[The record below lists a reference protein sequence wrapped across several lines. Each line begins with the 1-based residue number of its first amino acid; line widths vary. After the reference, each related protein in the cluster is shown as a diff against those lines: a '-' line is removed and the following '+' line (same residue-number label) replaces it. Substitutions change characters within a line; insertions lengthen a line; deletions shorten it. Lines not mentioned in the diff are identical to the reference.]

1 MKLNINESKMLTE
14 MAKIGSISNKVG
26 QAGNYFI
33 YVYGNEKTVS
43 HLHIKEKTVTFSC
56 CVKLDKADYFSHSR
70 HKNVLTKEL
79 KKSLIHFL
87 NQPNKKD
94 NRFTNYEACVF
105 AWNILNDGYEIN
117 TTVMPDYEQLET
129 LG

>member
-43 HLHIKEKTVTFSC
+43 HLHIKKKKQELLVVVLNWIKQIISLTADTKMFS
-56 CVKLDKADYFSHSR
+56 
-70 HKNVLTKEL
+70 L
-79 KKSLIHFL
+79 KS
-87 NQPNKKD
+87 
-94 NRFTNYEACVF
+94 
-105 AWNILNDGYEIN
+105 
-117 TTVMPDYEQLET
+117 
-129 LG
+129 

>member
-14 MAKIGSISNKVG
+14 MAKIGSIYNKVG
-26 QAGNYFI
+26 RTGNYFI

-43 HLHIKEKTVTFSC
+43 HLHIKEKTGTFSC

-94 NRFTNYEACVF
+94 NRFTNYEAYVF